1 MVRPAGGR
9 GRGGAQEEAAAK
21 RTIDTLEGG
30 KNLIYPTIHIK
41 RVTIHSSV
49 HQITSVSSQTIAFR
63 RDLRIHSLRSTIRA
77 TDQKVKF

>member
-1 MVRPAGGR
+1 MVRSVGGR

-30 KNLIYPTIHIK
+30 KNLIHPTINIK

-49 HQITSVSSQTIAFR
+49 HQIMGVSRQTVAFR
-63 RDLRIHSLRSTIRA
+63 RDLRIRGLRSTIGA
-77 TDQKVKF
+77 TD